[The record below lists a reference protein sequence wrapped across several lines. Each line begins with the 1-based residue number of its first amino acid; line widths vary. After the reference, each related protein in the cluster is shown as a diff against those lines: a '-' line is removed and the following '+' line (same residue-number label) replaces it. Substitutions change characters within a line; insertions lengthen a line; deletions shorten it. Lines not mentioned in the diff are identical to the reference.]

1 MVLQPDKGILNWS
14 GIKINTAL
22 VCLAPYPAPYGA
34 CNWIGAGGT
43 GPMLRIGRL
52 ADYALLIVDCL
63 AKQPEQLTT
72 EAIANHVNVPL
83 ATVRKLLKL
92 LVDAG
97 LLRSQRGLKG
107 GYRLARDPGRISVAD
122 VIRAVEG
129 PVGLTQCAQDEHNC
143 ELSSDCELKE
153 NWHFINDIIQQQLE
167 RITIADMGGDMRAA
181 AEQRIPLVSVSS

>member
-1 MVLQPDKGILNWS
+1 
-14 GIKINTAL
+14 
-22 VCLAPYPAPYGA
+22 
-34 CNWIGAGGT
+34 
-43 GPMLRIGRL
+43 MLRIGKL

-63 AKQPEQLTT
+63 AKQSQQLTT

-97 LLRSQRGLKG
+97 LLRSQRGLRG
-107 GYRLARDPGRISVAD
+107 GYRLARPADRISVAD

-129 PVGLTQCAQDEHNC
+129 PLGLTQCAQDEERC
-143 ELSSDCELKE
+143 DISSDCELKH
-153 NWHFINDIIQQQLE
+153 NWHYINDIIQRQLE

-181 AEQRIPLVSVSS
+181 AERRIPAALITGS